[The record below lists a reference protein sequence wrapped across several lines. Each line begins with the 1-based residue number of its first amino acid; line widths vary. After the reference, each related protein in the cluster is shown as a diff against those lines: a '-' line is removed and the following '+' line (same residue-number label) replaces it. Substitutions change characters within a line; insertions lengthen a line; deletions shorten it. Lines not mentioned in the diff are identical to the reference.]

1 MEGPQGHSGR
11 QGERVCSV
19 SQNRDSVN
27 DDKNE
32 IIFETS
38 RVDELARLK
47 HNVLHLAIV
56 LRETYHRK
64 L

>member
-19 SQNRDSVN
+19 SQNQDSVN

-38 RVDELARLK
+38 RVDELVRLCY
-47 HNVLHLAIV
+47 NVLHLAII
-56 LRETYHRK
+56 LRETCHRK

>member
-38 RVDELARLK
+38 RVDELVRL
-47 HNVLHLAIV
+47 
-56 LRETYHRK
+56 
-64 L
+64 

>member
-1 MEGPQGHSGR
+1 MEGTQGHSGR

-32 IIFETS
+32 ILDF
-38 RVDELARLK
+38 
-47 HNVLHLAIV
+47 
-56 LRETYHRK
+56 
-64 L
+64 